1 MSSIKVNIALLG
13 ATGSIGKNTLE
24 IISNHP
30 DKFNLFACSVH
41 NNIDELHSII
51 NNFSPE
57 FVVIT
62 NTDAGNKFKKSYS
75 GNSKIIIGKEGLV
88 EIASMDKVDTVVAAI
103 VGFAGLESVIAAL
116 KSKKRVAL
124 ANKETLVV
132 AGHLITEIANK
143 NNSKIIPVDSE
154 HSAIFQ
160 CLQGEPENSISK
172 IILTA
177 SGGPFRNLSLNE
189 LQNVTINQA
198 LNHPNWKMGKKVS
211 IDSATMM
218 NKGLEV
224 IEAHWLFGLPKEKIK
239 VLIHPQSII
248 HSMVEFVDGSVK
260 AQMGIPDMKIPIQYA
275 LTFPE
280 RIISSNSKMNFS
292 ELKELTFMEVDKN
305 KFPML
310 ELAYFALEQ
319 GGTMPAIMNAA
330 NEVAVNSFL
339 NGLVHFTKI
348 SDITSQI
355 MLKHKLVQFPSIDD
369 IFEADRWGRDA
380 AENLIKK

>member
-1 MSSIKVNIALLG
+1 MSSNKVNITLLG

-75 GNSKIIIGKEGLV
+75 GNSKIIVGKEGLV
-88 EIASMDKVDTVVAAI
+88 EIASMNKVDTVVAAI

-132 AGHLITEIANK
+132 AGHLITEIANN

-189 LQNVTINQA
+189 LLNVTIDQA

-211 IDSATMM
+211 IDSATKM
-218 NKGLEV
+218 NKGL
-224 IEAHWLFGLPKEKIK
+224 
-239 VLIHPQSII
+239 
-248 HSMVEFVDGSVK
+248 
-260 AQMGIPDMKIPIQYA
+260 
-275 LTFPE
+275 
-280 RIISSNSKMNFS
+280 
-292 ELKELTFMEVDKN
+292 
-305 KFPML
+305 
-310 ELAYFALEQ
+310 
-319 GGTMPAIMNAA
+319 
-330 NEVAVNSFL
+330 
-339 NGLVHFTKI
+339 
-348 SDITSQI
+348 
-355 MLKHKLVQFPSIDD
+355 
-369 IFEADRWGRDA
+369 
-380 AENLIKK
+380 